1 MTSESGPPLPEEL
14 VEFLYPVDKL
24 LDDFVAVGDF
34 TSMFLLPSDAPEGL
48 KQNLTAAAK
57 AHSLG
62 LGSIDYVMK
71 RYGPWQAN
79 KVESQSGSHTKDMLN
94 KSIVEVGE
102 VIGRFA
108 SVENK
113 PGILGL
119 VAAGG
124 ALHRLHSSFRAASL
138 MIRLGYV
145 FESFVILRLILE
157 QAAWAYAVHEIDDE
171 DAFRKV
177 SSTKAVTKLKRFLP
191 YVGPVC
197 GLLSDYAHIAP
208 YVTSEYIEAHEDDYR
223 VILTSPKHNLV
234 LSYISLRLADTFGVV
249 AEYVYRGSVP
259 VGNYLEEDTGE
270 YSIKRHR
277 PLTADLEDY
286 SAILR
291 SQSSG

>member
-1 MTSESGPPLPEEL
+1 MISESGPSLPEKFI
-14 VEFLYPVDKL
+14 EFPYSVSKL
-24 LDDFVAVGDF
+24 LDDFVAVSDF
-34 TSMFLLPSDAPEGL
+34 QFMLLLPSGVPAEL
-48 KQNLTAAAK
+48 KQNLIAAAK

-62 LGSIDYVMK
+62 LRSIDYVLK
-71 RYGPWQAN
+71 RYGPWQ
-79 KVESQSGSHTKDMLN
+79 VGEDESQSESHTKNMLD
-94 KSIVEVGE
+94 KSVEEVGE
-102 VIGRFA
+102 IIERFT

-113 PGILGL
+113 PGVLGL

-191 YVGPVC
+191 YVGPVY

-223 VILTSPKHNLV
+223 VILTSPKHNLL

-259 VGNYLEEDTGE
+259 VGNYLEEGTGE

-286 SAILR
+286 SAIL
-291 SQSSG
+291 